1 MKVIVTGGKGLLG
14 SSISPVLRGY
24 FDCAVYDIDEW
35 DITSES
41 AGKKMFDLHR
51 PDVLVN
57 LAAMTDVDGCEDKTA
72 LAERSNV
79 EGPAVLAELCA
90 AFRVKLVHISTDYVF
105 DGEKDSPYRE
115 DDEPHPQSVYG
126 RTKLAGERKIRER
139 HINST
144 IIRTEWLYGH
154 SGTSFVDKI
163 VAIAKAQGHA
173 RVVNDQRGSPTYAGD
188 LALPVVKIIE
198 RDLTGIY
205 HVSNSGSCTWY
216 DFAKAI
222 FSILRMNVEVV
233 PISSADLGRKAKRPS
248 YSVFDCGKI
257 QKDAHTIMRHW
268 EEALFDY
275 LERNKFPQ
283 GI

>member
-1 MKVIVTGGKGLLG
+1 MKVLITGGKGLLG
-14 SSISPVLRGY
+14 TSIVPVLRAH

-35 DITSES
+35 DITSED

-72 LAERSNV
+72 LAEKSNG
-79 EGPAVLAELCA
+79 EGPAVLAGLCTA
-90 AFRVKLVHISTDYVF
+90 SQVKLVHISTDYVF
-105 DGEKDSPYRE
+105 DGEKNSPYTE

-126 RTKLAGERKIRER
+126 RTKLAGERKILER
-139 HINST
+139 NINSA
-144 IIRTEWLYGH
+144 IIRTEWLYGR

-173 RVVNDQRGSPTYAGD
+173 RVVNDQRGSPTYARD
-188 LALPVVKIIE
+188 LALPVAKIIE
-198 RDLTGIY
+198 KGLTGIY

-233 PISSADLGRKAKRPS
+233 PISSADLGSKAKRPS
-248 YSVFDCGKI
+248 YSVFDLSKLRRDTGI
-257 QKDAHTIMRHW
+257 EMRNWMDA
-268 EEALFDY
+268 LDDY
-275 LERNKFPQ
+275 LANAP
-283 GI
+283 